1 MKLLLKDKF
10 GFKSNV
16 ESDEWSR
23 GLLINNVK
31 GWILNIFE
39 ITIHINTITSDF
51 HDYIFWKYILKFKRL
66 REEIFIYLISTPIS
80 YIMLYKP

>member
-39 ITIHINTITSDF
+39 ITIYINTTTSDF
-51 HDYIFWKYILKFKRL
+51 HDYIFWKYILKFKIL
-66 REEIFIYLISTPIS
+66 REEIF
-80 YIMLYKP
+80 

>member
-66 REEIFIYLISTPIS
+66 REEIFIYLIHTPIPS
-80 YIMLYKP
+80 IMLYES

>member
-39 ITIHINTITSDF
+39 ITIYINTTTSDF

-66 REEIFIYLISTPIS
+66 REEIF
-80 YIMLYKP
+80 

>member
-39 ITIHINTITSDF
+39 ITIYINTTTSDF

-66 REEIFIYLISTPIS
+66 REEIFIYLINTPIS
-80 YIMLYKP
+80 FIMLYKP

>member
-51 HDYIFWKYILKFKRL
+51 HDYIFWKYILKFKIL
-66 REEIFIYLISTPIS
+66 REEIF
-80 YIMLYKP
+80 